1 MTTII
6 ATAASDAAI
15 VSFAIYLAIVFLLAW
30 FANRA
35 QSGKSFVSEYFLGS
49 RNIGLWGFALTYAAT
64 AASLSQLSISQT
76 HEPAAMTP
84 SVQVLDEPAS
94 AAASALMPS
103 RSSCSMLQTAS
114 YASCAEEP
122 LRGHGAAE

>member
-15 VSFAIYLAIVFLLAW
+15 VSFAIYLVIVFLLAW

-64 AASLSQLSISQT
+64 AASGGSFMGF
-76 HEPAAMTP
+76 PALIY
-84 SVQVLDEPAS
+84 SHGWVLAWWIAGYCVAPLI
-94 AAASALMPS
+94 ALG
-103 RSSCSMLQTAS
+103 LV
-114 YASCAEEP
+114 
-122 LRGHGAAE
+122 